1 MLGVVIPA
9 HNESHTIGAC
19 VRAVASAISHR
30 QLGGEDA
37 RIVVVADACTDDT
50 ARLASES
57 GAEVVDMVARNV
69 GMARAAGARHLLS
82 LGARWL
88 AFTDADTI
96 VSPDW
101 LVQQLA
107 LRVDVVC
114 GVVQIDDWSAHP
126 ETTRNH
132 FNRTYF
138 PIDGHRHIH
147 GANLGVS
154 ARAYALAGGFEPLH
168 SSEDVALIRALE
180 RTGAT
185 IAWSAAPGVTTS
197 ARREFRAPNGFG
209 ATLLDCTQTGVRPS
223 TSVGHHRPAAGVPS
237 EAVACLPIGTS
248 K

>member
-9 HNESHTIGAC
+9 HNESRTISAC
-19 VRAVASAISHR
+19 VRAVTSAISHR
-30 QLGGEDA
+30 QLSGEDA

-50 ARLASES
+50 AHLARES
-57 GAEVVDMVARNV
+57 GAEVVDIVARNV
-69 GMARAAGARHLLS
+69 GVARAAGARHLLA

-101 LVQQLA
+101 LVEQLA
-107 LRVDVVC
+107 LCVDAVC
-114 GVVQIDDWSAHP
+114 GVVQIDDWSAHG
-126 ETTRNH
+126 ESTRSH
-132 FNRTYF
+132 FGRTYF

-154 ARAYALAGGFEPLH
+154 ARAYTLAGGFEPLH

-185 IAWSAAPGVTTS
+185 IAWSAAPEVTTS
-197 ARREFRAPNGFG
+197 ARTDFRAPDGFG
-209 ATLLDCTQTGVRPS
+209 ATLLDYTQMETRRH
-223 TSVGHHRPAAGVPS
+223 TSVAPLSTPCAS
-237 EAVACLPIGTS
+237 TDAVACLLTGPS